1 MFLPHNSQLG
11 KAISLV
17 LWIDSEWVQIKITE
31 CENLQLDETTTKAS
45 LKSLSENHVVR
56 CQLLPGTTDTKNE
69 GSIDESAYSQ
79 NTRHLE
85 RRLRALETEKQILQA
100 ERSRLEKETQTLR
113 TELEKLRQSPLITA
127 SIIEMLE
134 DGRAIVKSSTG
145 PNFVVHVASSIQRE
159 KLLPGAL
166 VALNQR
172 SFAITQE
179 LPPSRDPIIRAM
191 EIEEAP
197 EVSYTD
203 IGGLRQQLLEIRET
217 VELPLLEPELF
228 EQVGIEPPK
237 GVLLTG
243 LPGTGKT
250 LCARAV
256 AHETNATFIRVIGSE
271 LVQKFIGEG
280 ARLVREIFMLAK
292 EKAPAIIFV
301 DELDAVGSHRLDIA
315 TSGDREVQRT
325 LMQLLSE
332 LDGFE
337 TRGQVAVLGATNR
350 PDILDPA
357 LLRPG
362 RFDRIID
369 FPLPDEDSR
378 KEIFKIHTRGMNI
391 DGNIDFGRLLTET
404 KDRTGA
410 DIKSIC
416 TEAGMFAIREK
427 RVCVTEEDFRK
438 AITKVQERGSGRSD
452 APEGMYC

>member
-1 MFLPHNSQLG
+1 MDDS
-11 KAISLV
+11 SL
-17 LWIDSEWVQIKITE
+17 TE
-31 CENLQLDETTTKAS
+31 N
-45 LKSLSENHVVR
+45 
-56 CQLLPGTTDTKNE
+56 
-69 GSIDESAYSQ
+69 Y
-79 NTRHLE
+79 TRHLE

-127 SIIEMLE
+127 TVIEMLE
-134 DGRAIVKSSTG
+134 DGRAVVKSSTG
-145 PNFVVHVASSIQRE
+145 PNFVVHVSSSIVKE
-159 KLLPGAL
+159 KIQPGMR

-172 SFAITQE
+172 SFAVTQE
-179 LPPSRDPIIRAM
+179 LPPSRDPMIRAM

-197 EVSYTD
+197 EVAYTD
-203 IGGLRQQLLEIRET
+203 IGGLREQLLEIKET
-217 VELPLLEPELF
+217 VELPLVKPHLF

-243 LPGTGKT
+243 PPGTGKT

-292 EKAPAIIFV
+292 EKAPAIVFV

-337 TRGQVAVLGATNR
+337 NRGQVAVLGATNR

-362 RFDRIID
+362 RFDRIIE
-369 FPLPDEDSR
+369 FPFPDDDSR
-378 KEIFKIHTRGMNI
+378 EEIFNIHTRGMNL
-391 DGNIDFGRLLTET
+391 DSKLDFT
-404 KDRTGA
+404 KLVSATAGKTGA
-410 DIKSIC
+410 DIKAIC
-416 TEAGMFAIREK
+416 TEAGMFAIRES
-427 RVCVTEEDFRK
+427 RICVKQNDFSK
-438 AITKVQERGSGRSD
+438 AIAKIQSRGKGD
-452 APEGMYC
+452 GAPGSMYC